1 MLDVIEKLLILQDRD
16 RKILRLRAE
25 LTRIPIER
33 EAASGRSSNATAALD
48 AAKLVVKQ
56 VETARKG
63 LELEVDSLKQKIDKY
78 ATQQLQTKKN
88 DEYKLYGD
96 EIGKA
101 KKLISGLDDQ
111 QLELMEKIEAAQKVV
126 AAANKVATAAK
137 ADVDAELAQLASRE
151 GSYQKELADLE
162 TTRTALTSE
171 IDEVTMAKYT
181 RLLKTKGESI
191 IVSVEHHA
199 CGGCHMKLPPQVVH
213 SAKAGKEIVTC
224 INCSRIL
231 YYTRDMDLLASD

>member
-33 EAASGRSSNATAALD
+33 DAASGRSSNATAALD

-126 AAANKVATAAK
+126 AAANKVAAAAK

-151 GSYQKELADLE
+151 GSYLKELADLC
-162 TTRTALTSE
+162 E
-171 IDEVTMAKYT
+171 IK
-181 RLLKTKGESI
+181 KPGE
-191 IVSVEHHA
+191 
-199 CGGCHMKLPPQVVH
+199 
-213 SAKAGKEIVTC
+213 
-224 INCSRIL
+224 
-231 YYTRDMDLLASD
+231 